1 VLLIKK
7 QNERYIEWQVISSSL
22 QPSTLG
28 LRQRGLNHRH
38 CCHLRSSQT
47 PYCMH
52 TPSLLLAGAH
62 FNDLTSLALSLS
74 QQFLHH
80 SSSLYVCVCVYASWQ
95 NTRALCS
102 PLYTLLL
109 LSLLL
114 LAPPARVGV
123 LLLVLVVKGALI
135 DLLEKLSP
143 RKQQPHRVCAGCIL
157 R

>member
-1 VLLIKK
+1 
-7 QNERYIEWQVISSSL
+7 
-22 QPSTLG
+22 
-28 LRQRGLNHRH
+28 
-38 CCHLRSSQT
+38 
-47 PYCMH
+47 MH

-62 FNDLTSLALSLS
+62 FNDLTSLALS

-80 SSSLYVCVCVYASWQ
+80 SSSTVYVLAKHARS
-95 NTRALCS
+95 AH
-102 PLYTLLL
+102 LYTLLL

-114 LAPPARVGV
+114 LAPAARVGV

-157 R
+157 LTKINIIAAMHISTEPPPSRAALSPALLRAS